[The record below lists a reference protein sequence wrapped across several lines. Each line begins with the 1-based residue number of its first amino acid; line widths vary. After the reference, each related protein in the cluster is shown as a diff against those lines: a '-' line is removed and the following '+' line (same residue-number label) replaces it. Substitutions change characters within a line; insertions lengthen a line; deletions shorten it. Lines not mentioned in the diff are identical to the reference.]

1 MHNFCSTFNQNVKVK
16 AVKSSFAEGGEVY
29 MNNEIL
35 VRFKTAIL
43 DVDIV
48 KKQV

>member
-1 MHNFCSTFNQNVKVK
+1 MK
-16 AVKSSFAEGGEVY
+16 AVKSSYAEGGDVY

-43 DVDIV
+43 EVDIV